1 MNPLIRRAQPADAPL
16 VADLDRLV
24 QATPWPQSRIRAAC
38 AGGEDDTP
46 ACFIATGRAGCIDGF
61 LVYSLAPG
69 EGTIENMGVAE
80 SRRGRGIG
88 RALLRAACA
97 DMHRR
102 GAQRCLL
109 EVRVSNVAAR
119 ALYISEGFVLDGRRV
134 DYYRTPDGR
143 EDALLMSRRLQKDRV
158 NG

>member
-1 MNPLIRRAQPADAPL
+1 VSPLIRRAQPADAPL
-16 VADLDRLV
+16 LAALDRLV

-38 AGGEDDTP
+38 AGGDRDTP
-46 ACFIATGRAGCIDGF
+46 ACFIAPGGAGGIDGF
-61 LVYSLAPG
+61 VVYSLAPG

-80 SRRGRGIG
+80 SRRGRGLG

-97 DMHRR
+97 DMRRR

-119 ALYISEGFVLDGRRV
+119 ALYASEGFVLDGRRV
-134 DYYRTPDGR
+134 DYYYTPAGR
-143 EDALLMSRRLQKDRV
+143 EDAMLMSTCLQE
-158 NG
+158 NTTG

>member
-1 MNPLIRRAQPADAPL
+1 MNPSIRRARPADAFL

-38 AGGEDDTP
+38 ADGDRDTP
-46 ACFIATGRAGCIDGF
+46 ACFIAPGSAGCIDGF
-61 LVYSLAPG
+61 VVYSLAPG

-88 RALLRAACA
+88 RALLRAACE
-97 DMHRR
+97 DMHHR

-109 EVRVSNVAAR
+109 EVRMSNVAAR
-119 ALYISEGFVLDGRRV
+119 ALYESEDFVLDGRRV
-134 DYYRTPDGR
+134 DYYQTPDGR
-143 EDALLMSRRLQKDRV
+143 EDALLMSRRLQE
-158 NG
+158 NTG

>member
-24 QATPWPQSRIRAAC
+24 QASPWVQSRIRAAC
-38 AGGEDDTP
+38 AGDDRDTP
-46 ACFIATGRAGCIDGF
+46 ACLIATGRAGCIDGF

-69 EGTIENMGVAE
+69 EGTIENMGVAA

-88 RALLRAACA
+88 HALVRAACD
-97 DMHRR
+97 DMRGR

-109 EVRVSNVAAR
+109 EVRVSNMAAR
-119 ALYISEGFVLDGRRV
+119 ALYESEGFVLDGRRV
-134 DYYRTPDGR
+134 NYYHTPDGR
-143 EDALLMSRRLQKDRV
+143 EDALLMSRRLQE
-158 NG
+158 NTG